1 MIWML
6 LIGFAIGVFVGVVI
20 MALCAIQRKDD
31 ILNVE
36 D

>member
-6 LIGFAIGVFVGVVI
+6 LIGIAIGVPVGVII

-31 ILNVE
+31 NFYA